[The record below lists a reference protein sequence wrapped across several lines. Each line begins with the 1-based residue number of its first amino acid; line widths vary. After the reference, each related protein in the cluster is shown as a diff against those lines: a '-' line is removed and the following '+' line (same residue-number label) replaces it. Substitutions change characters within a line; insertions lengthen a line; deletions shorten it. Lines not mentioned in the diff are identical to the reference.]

1 MGEVNPI
8 ITAEELREWSI
19 NQELI
24 DLPDNVINKYINIV
38 SAKIRVKIDEE
49 QFNNDGVYEYPWDL
63 KLAVISLVDNYFA
76 YFVQLKQSA
85 VTGKRTSYTEKID
98 DYSISESYDNTSAF
112 SFYGIPADMDILDI
126 LKKYMESDQYGF
138 WNINLH

>member
-8 ITAEELREWSI
+8 ITPEELREWSI
-19 NQELI
+19 NQDLI
-24 DLPDNVINKYINIV
+24 ECSDETLEKYISIV
-38 SAKIRVKIDEE
+38 SAKIRAKVDEE
-49 QFNNDGVYEYPWDL
+49 QFNVDGVYEYPWDL
-63 KLAVISLVDNYFA
+63 KIATITLVDNYFA

-98 DYSISESYDNTSAF
+98 DYSISEEFDTSSAF

-126 LKKYMESDQYGF
+126 LKKYMETDQYGF
-138 WNINLH
+138 WNVNLH